1 MRFVDLIAEHLNFVL
16 RCIYGAALIL
26 LSSVAVY
33 FLFTATDRQNLPLLL
48 VCGISILLIAPLLF
62 FPSKIEFFSVASL
75 LFSVYLLLQYCF
87 CEKPASLL
95 LYALFSAILFSRGYY
110 RKHRFLKT
118 GLTVLFFFILF
129 SLQLR
134 FGIQAFCKSL
144 FTLAWYSLNI
154 FLILFF
160 YYLYLRNQGKARIE
174 KILNLSQFAELT
186 ERDKEWLRLVQKETK
201 YDTIAATW
209 NVTTGTVKNRMHF
222 IFDVIGVSDRIGFM
236 ATYGGF
242 DLID

>member
-1 MRFVDLIAEHLNFVL
+1 MRLVDLIAEHLNSVL
-16 RCIYGAALIL
+16 RCIYGAALTL
-26 LSSVAVY
+26 LSSMTA
-33 FLFTATDRQNLPLLL
+33 FLLFTAKDPQNLPLLL
-48 VCGISILLIAPLLF
+48 VCSISILLITPLLF
-62 FPSKIEFFSVASL
+62 FPSKIEIFSVASL

-87 CEKPASLL
+87 YEKPASML

-118 GLTVLFFFILF
+118 SLTVLFFLILF

-134 FGIQAFCKSL
+134 FGMQAFCKSL

-174 KILNLSQFAELT
+174 KVLNLSQFSELT

-201 YDTIAATW
+201 YDTIASQYS
-209 NVTTGTVKNRMHF
+209 VTTGTVKNRMHF

-242 DLID
+242 DLLD